1 MHFLLDF
8 KSSWFCASVPNWFP
22 FPNVV
27 DFLWK
32 TLWRHLFLIPIF
44 QRWFWWITFIA
55 CIYYVWFN
63 FQTISSSWG
72 GMHTSHAS
80 MLRENVE
87 YDFQYFVLCLTDC
100 KQSPWT
106 SLRMFISWH
115 RTLVY
120 MICKPAIMLINIIN
134 ILLKKFHNNARLYV
148 LWLLNNPDLA
158 VRLCVWVF
166 AMILILSVHE
176 KEKRFIQNF
185 CQVNL
190 IGGICWFLVCWT
202 CSSS

>member
-1 MHFLLDF
+1 MFGLIFKPFLL
-8 KSSWFCASVPNWFP
+8 VG
-22 FPNVV
+22 VE
-27 DFLWK
+27 
-32 TLWRHLFLIPIF
+32 
-44 QRWFWWITFIA
+44 
-55 CIYYVWFN
+55 CIQATPQCLGKMWSM
-63 FQTISSSWG
+63 IS
-72 GMHTSHAS
+72 
-80 MLRENVE
+80 NI
-87 YDFQYFVLCLTDC
+87 FVLCLTDC

-106 SLRMFISWH
+106 SLQVFISWH
-115 RTLVY
+115 RTFVY